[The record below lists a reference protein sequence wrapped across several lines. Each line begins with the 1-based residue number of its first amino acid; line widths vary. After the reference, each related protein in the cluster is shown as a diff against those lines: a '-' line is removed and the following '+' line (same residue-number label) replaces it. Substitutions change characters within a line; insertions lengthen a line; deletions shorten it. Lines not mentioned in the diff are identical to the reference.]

1 MGRPLDFIVPKTSP
15 MKSILKIL
23 LIVAVVAAIY
33 FITIGRNDLYRF
45 IDAAGD
51 VIQSFADN
59 YRRK

>member
-1 MGRPLDFIVPKTSP
+1 MGRLLDFIVPENSS
-15 MKSILKIL
+15 MKSILRIL
-23 LIVAVVAAIY
+23 LFVAVVAAIY

>member
-1 MGRPLDFIVPKTSP
+1 MGRLLDFIVPETSP
-15 MKSILKIL
+15 MKSIFRIL

-51 VIQSFADN
+51 VIQAFADN

>member
-1 MGRPLDFIVPKTSP
+1 
-15 MKSILKIL
+15 MKSIFKIL
-23 LIVAVVAAIY
+23 LVVAVVAAIY
-33 FITIGRNDLYRF
+33 FITIGRKDLYRF

>member
-1 MGRPLDFIVPKTSP
+1 MGRLLDFIVPKPSP
-15 MKSILKIL
+15 MKSIFKIL
-23 LIVAVVAAIY
+23 LVVAVVAAIY
-33 FITIGRNDLYRF
+33 FITIGRKDLYRF

>member
-1 MGRPLDFIVPKTSP
+1 
-15 MKSILKIL
+15 MKSILRIL
-23 LIVAVVAAIY
+23 LFVAVVAAIY